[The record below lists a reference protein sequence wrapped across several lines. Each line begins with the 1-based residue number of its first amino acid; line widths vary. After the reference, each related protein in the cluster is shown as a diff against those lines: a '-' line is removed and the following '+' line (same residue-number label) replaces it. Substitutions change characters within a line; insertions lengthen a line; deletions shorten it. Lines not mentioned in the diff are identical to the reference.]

1 MNVFEIVITSIT
13 YGITLFSFIHSMVS
27 NYFYTQL
34 RLDFKRTFSVALF
47 LIFISSSF
55 NFVSFFINESIYT
68 IVIDILLWLSVF
80 AIVLLVKV
88 AFKEELRF
96 EILGLGVGIF
106 VFSILELLRVVDYVI
121 FDGVKIFSMICF
133 FILLILLSVGY
144 KILKGVRS
152 KNPNY
157 ISSDVYFG
165 YRHMILGIGIL
176 SVVFI
181 FKIFEVIGNSFVFYS
196 IVFMVLIL
204 TIMYSR
210 MNYTFF
216 LRNKLIEEN
225 EKFMSLYKTVVDEII
240 VGKEIIDRLLPNRKS
255 LNSLH
260 FDKYFK
266 PAVLVGGD
274 FIDIIPL
281 SDSKFIAYITD
292 VAGHGVSAGIIVSM
306 MKALLLKD
314 VVEGYY
320 DLPSLVKRLN
330 SDFNTLVKDTGRYAT
345 LFIVLIDKSKKK
357 FNYVSCG
364 HIECIYWSSRLN
376 EFFLLSSTAPILGLF
391 NKIDAFSSEI
401 DFEDNDYLLLISDGV
416 FSIID
421 RDGKTLSYDDFIK
434 ILSRNISSEIMPNE
448 LMFKVSQEIENLMEG
463 GQVMD
468 DITMFFIKL

>member
-1 MNVFEIVITSIT
+1 MA
-13 YGITLFSFIHSMVS
+13 S

-34 RLDFKRTFSVALF
+34 RLDFRRTFSVALF

>member
-1 MNVFEIVITSIT
+1 
-13 YGITLFSFIHSMVS
+13 
-27 NYFYTQL
+27 
-34 RLDFKRTFSVALF
+34 
-47 LIFISSSF
+47 
-55 NFVSFFINESIYT
+55 VSFFINESIYT

-133 FILLILLSVGY
+133 FILLVLLSVEY
-144 KILKGVRS
+144 KILKGVMS

-176 SVVFI
+176 LVVFI

-240 VGKEIIDRLLPNRKS
+240 VGKEIIDKLLPNRKS

-330 SDFNTLVKDTGRYAT
+330 SDFNALVKDTGRYAT